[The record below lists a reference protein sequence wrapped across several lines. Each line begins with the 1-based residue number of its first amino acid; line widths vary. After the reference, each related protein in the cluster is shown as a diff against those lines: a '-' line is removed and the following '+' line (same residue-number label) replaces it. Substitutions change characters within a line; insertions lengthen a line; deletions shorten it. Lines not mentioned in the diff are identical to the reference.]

1 MSQEVILFDLGGVV
15 SETKFDRVLNKYAK
29 KYDWNLEEM
38 KNNIFSDEYMSL
50 LAGRITLEEFI
61 DWLADQIKELS
72 ISELNE
78 FVEEYY
84 YSEETKYE
92 VVKLIKRID
101 DQYQLGLM
109 TNDIGR
115 LDEKLSY
122 LGLTGIFDKIVN
134 SSQVGYCKPQVEIY
148 QAALEQFEVAGEN
161 VMYIDNDPVCLE
173 NASSLGID
181 TIKFQN
187 HQQLENEFRKLG
199 IIKRVG

>member
-15 SETKFDRVLNKYAK
+15 SETKFDRVLNKYAE
-29 KYDWNLEEM
+29 KYDWNLKEM
-38 KNNIFSDEYMSL
+38 KENIFSEEYMAL
-50 LAGRITLEEFI
+50 LAGKINLEEFV
-61 DWLADQIKELS
+61 DWLSGQIEELS
-72 ISELNE
+72 ISGLNE

-84 YSEETKYE
+84 YSEETKEE
-92 VVKLIKRID
+92 VVKLIQRIESH
-101 DQYQLGLM
+101 YQLGLM

-148 QAALEQFEVAGEN
+148 QAALDQFEVAGEN
-161 VMYIDNDPVCLE
+161 VIYIDNDPVCLE
-173 NASSLGID
+173 NASSLGIA
-181 TIKFQN
+181 TIKFN
-187 HQQLENEFRKLG
+187 NYHQLESEFSNLG